1 MFSLILFIKLGIWT
15 LIFSNGNI
23 SPIVPVQPNKIS
35 FKEFLDKPE
44 PYYVVDA
51 EYEYHNDEVEQTI
64 TDVLEEQSTG
74 WYYSAS
80 SFYAFENPKDC
91 DLVKGVLE
99 WDKLEPLA
107 KTSWF
112 MRFFR
117 WLTLLVMALLL
128 IYQ

>member
-1 MFSLILFIKLGIWT
+1 MPSRRQLKK
-15 LIFSNGNI
+15 S
-23 SPIVPVQPNKIS
+23 NKIS

-51 EYEYHNDEVEQTI
+51 EYEYQNDEVEQTI

-107 KTSWF
+107 KTS
-112 MRFFR
+112 
-117 WLTLLVMALLL
+117 
-128 IYQ
+128 

>member
-1 MFSLILFIKLGIWT
+1 MKKS
-15 LIFSNGNI
+15 
-23 SPIVPVQPNKIS
+23 NKIS

-91 DLVKGVLE
+91 DLVMTGSHIRAQEAALTDLPAAQPSGGGLGVHQI
-99 WDKLEPLA
+99 
-107 KTSWF
+107 
-112 MRFFR
+112 FR
-117 WLTLLVMALLL
+117 
-128 IYQ
+128 